1 MGKGNKKVSN
11 KNGVGTNVET
21 PKVSNK
27 PKKERA
33 KPIEWGDNPGWIRKA
48 IQYLINNVEFRL
60 KLFSDS
66 TVDAKAEDRKKSQG
80 KEGKIN
86 MFSTLAAHIFTSND
100 EPIAQQEWR
109 DEYAKDPHRFAT
121 SLQQQFAKLKKTY
134 SKHVR
139 RLKDTGGGLLPE
151 DQAQNIIEQIQEE
164 FEFWDDLHAMWSELP
179 NYNPIGV
186 SNATSGSNHS
196 NNTSELFGQSV
207 APTRSQ
213 LAMTRLPDQDEES
226 NNDDDAADSGLDVPT
241 WDTTTNHMRFSSS
254 AGSELAD
261 DMDQLDQLDDHH
273 RTPPPKSALTKE
285 KKRERK
291 KERDGKEGKKRQFD
305 AADLDEIHLKE
316 LDDAAQRRDSRTA
329 LRMKELENTTARIAA
344 KREKMRLDEK
354 KLELEKQSVA
364 LQAQT
369 TQQTF
374 MMMNN
379 LLMAFAPQNT
389 IRGHLNAMGGSNI
402 AGPSMPTFNSFTG
415 MNTTGQEFA
424 PTSTSSPLPEIPA
437 LQPGDSSQQ
446 GNGFNASLSGNNTD
460 YPDFNFDQI

>member
-1 MGKGNKKVSN
+1 MQ
-11 KNGVGTNVET
+11 THY
-21 PKVSNK
+21 
-27 PKKERA
+27 R
-33 KPIEWGDNPGWIRKA
+33 
-48 IQYLINNVEFRL
+48 
-60 KLFSDS
+60 
-66 TVDAKAEDRKKSQG
+66 
-80 KEGKIN
+80 
-86 MFSTLAAHIFTSND
+86 
-100 EPIAQQEWR
+100 
-109 DEYAKDPHRFAT
+109 
-121 SLQQQFAKLKKTY
+121 LKKTY

-207 APTRSQ
+207 APTDSQ
-213 LAMTRLPDQDEES
+213 LAMTRSPDQDEES
-226 NNDDDAADSGLDVPT
+226 NNDDDAADSGLDVPS

-254 AGSELAD
+254 ARSELAD

-273 RTPPPKSALTKE
+273 KTPPPKPTLTKE

-305 AADLDEIHLKE
+305 AADLDEVHLKE
-316 LDDAAQRRDSRTA
+316 LDDAAQRCDSRTA

-389 IRGHLNAMGGSNI
+389 FRGHLNAMGGSNI
-402 AGPSMPTFNSFTG
+402 AGPSMPTFNSFTA
-415 MNTTGQEFA
+415 MNTTGREFA

-437 LQPGDSSQQ
+437 SQPGDSSQQ
-446 GNGFNASLSGNNTD
+446 GNGFNNNASFSGNNAD

>member
-1 MGKGNKKVSN
+1 
-11 KNGVGTNVET
+11 
-21 PKVSNK
+21 
-27 PKKERA
+27 
-33 KPIEWGDNPGWIRKA
+33 
-48 IQYLINNVEFRL
+48 
-60 KLFSDS
+60 
-66 TVDAKAEDRKKSQG
+66 
-80 KEGKIN
+80 
-86 MFSTLAAHIFTSND
+86 
-100 EPIAQQEWR
+100 
-109 DEYAKDPHRFAT
+109 PHRFAT

-139 RLKDTGGGLLPE
+139 CLKDTGGGLLPE
-151 DQAQNIIEQIQEE
+151 DQAQNIIELIQEE

-207 APTRSQ
+207 TPTSSQ

-226 NNDDDAADSGLDVPT
+226 NNNDDAADSGLDVPS

-261 DMDQLDQLDDHH
+261 EMDQLDQLDDHH
-273 RTPPPKSALTKE
+273 KTPPTKSALTKE
-285 KKRERK
+285 KKKRERK
-291 KERDGKEGKKRQFD
+291 KEKDGKEGKKCQFD
-305 AADLDEIHLKE
+305 AADLDEVHLKE
-316 LDDAAQRRDSRTA
+316 LDNTAQRRDSRTA
-329 LRMKELENTTARIAA
+329 LCMKELENTTARTAA
-344 KREKMRLDEK
+344 KCKKMQLDEK

-389 IRGHLNAMGGSNI
+389 IHGHLNAMGGSNI
-402 AGPSMPTFNSFTG
+402 AGLSMPTFNSFTR
-415 MNTTGQEFA
+415 MNDTTGQEFV
-424 PTSTSSPLPEIPA
+424 PTATSSPLPEIPA

-446 GNGFNASLSGNNTD
+446 GNGFNAFLSGNNAD

>member
-33 KPIEWGDNPGWIRKA
+33 KPIEWGDNP
-48 IQYLINNVEFRL
+48 
-60 KLFSDS
+60 
-66 TVDAKAEDRKKSQG
+66 VDAKAEDRKKSQG

-100 EPIAQQEWR
+100 EPIIAQQEWR

-134 SKHVR
+134 SKHVH

-207 APTRSQ
+207 APTNSQ
-213 LAMTRLPDQDEES
+213 LAMTRSPDQDEES
-226 NNDDDAADSGLDVPT
+226 NNDDDAADSGLDVPS
-241 WDTTTNHMRFSSS
+241 WDTTTNHMHFSSS
-254 AGSELAD
+254 ARSELAD

-273 RTPPPKSALTKE
+273 KTPPPKPALTKE

-291 KERDGKEGKKRQFD
+291 KERDGKEGKKHQFD
-305 AADLDEIHLKE
+305 AADLDEVHLKE
-316 LDDAAQRRDSRTA
+316 LDDAAQRRDSP
-329 LRMKELENTTARIAA
+329 A

-389 IRGHLNAMGGSNI
+389 FRGHLNAMGGSNI

-415 MNTTGQEFA
+415 MNTTGREFT

-437 LQPGDSSQQ
+437 SQPGDSSQQ
-446 GNGFNASLSGNNTD
+446 GNGFNNNASLSGNNAD